1 MFRPTLKKFLLP
13 GMGTRRNSIYV
24 VFEHEVYIKDENMN
38 RGEAKR
44 SYTNVHSCTCICRS
58 SHPDV
63 FCEKSSFR
71 SFTKCTGK
79 LLCQSLF
86 FNKNADLRPATLLK
100 NRLWHRCFP
109 VNFAKFLRRP
119 FITEHLWWLLLH
131 VSFCK
136 L

>member
-38 RGEAKR
+38 RGEAKK

-86 FNKNADLRPATLLK
+86 FNKNAGLRPTT
-100 NRLWHRCFP
+100 FQIG
-109 VNFAKFLRRP
+109 VFKFLRRP

-136 L
+136 F